1 MSSLP
6 PKFSLAE
13 CLYRLSSWSKEKH
26 VERIEYK
33 KNTSVMMQMY
43 YDSELGSPIE
53 QHVEKT
59 LASAS
64 YNSIKSFLPKWKLTD
79 NVAKFLG
86 NRIAHRQIKKMD
98 QEKLKYQFCKG
109 YISEDKYIKESSKR
123 FVTSTITF
131 VNNSWPLV
139 TIGLKKGS
147 EVILIGSG
155 VDIET
160 AKKVSTW
167 IVTGVNLVKKPV
179 TDFLKENR
187 VKEKTENFVYK
198 TTQKFVD
205 NTRRLVNYV
214 DEKIDKA
221 REKTKEFVDN
231 VSQKLGYNNFSEFKH
246 DVKETVKEYVKPVI
260 DIVKEG
266 GRKVGAFIGRILG
279 GNR

>member
-6 PKFSLAE
+6 SKFSLAE
-13 CLYRLSSWSKEKH
+13 CLHRLSSWSKGKH
-26 VERIEYK
+26 VERVEHK

-43 YDSELGSPIE
+43 YDSELGSSIE
-53 QHVEKT
+53 QHLEKT

-109 YISEDKYIKESSKR
+109 YLSEDKYIKESSKR
-123 FVTSTITF
+123 FVTSTVTF

-139 TIGLKKGS
+139 NIGLKKGS
-147 EVILIGSG
+147 EAILIGFG

-179 TDFLKENR
+179 TDFLKENK

-198 TTQKFVD
+198 TTKNFVD
-205 NTRRLVNYV
+205 NTRKLVNYV

-231 VSQKLGYNNFSEFKH
+231 VSQKLGYDSFSDFKQN
-246 DVKETVKEYVKPVI
+246 VKESAKEFANKVI
-260 DIVKEG
+260 DSVATVAT
-266 GRKVGAFIGRILG
+266 KVSGFIGGLLKK
-279 GNR
+279 

>member
-1 MSSLP
+1 
-6 PKFSLAE
+6 
-13 CLYRLSSWSKEKH
+13 
-26 VERIEYK
+26 
-33 KNTSVMMQMY
+33 MMQMY
-43 YDSELGSPIE
+43 YDSELGSSIE
-53 QHVEKT
+53 QHLEKT

-109 YISEDKYIKESSKR
+109 YLSEDKYIKESSKR
-123 FVTSTITF
+123 FVTSTVTF

-139 TIGLKKGS
+139 NIGLKKGS
-147 EVILIGSG
+147 EAILIGFG

-179 TDFLKENR
+179 TDFLKENK

-198 TTQKFVD
+198 TTKNFVD
-205 NTRRLVNYV
+205 NTRKLVNYV

-231 VSQKLGYNNFSEFKH
+231 VSQKLGYDSFSDFKQN
-246 DVKETVKEYVKPVI
+246 VKESAKEFANKVI
-260 DIVKEG
+260 DSVATVAT
-266 GRKVGAFIGRILG
+266 KVSGFIGGLLKK
-279 GNR
+279 